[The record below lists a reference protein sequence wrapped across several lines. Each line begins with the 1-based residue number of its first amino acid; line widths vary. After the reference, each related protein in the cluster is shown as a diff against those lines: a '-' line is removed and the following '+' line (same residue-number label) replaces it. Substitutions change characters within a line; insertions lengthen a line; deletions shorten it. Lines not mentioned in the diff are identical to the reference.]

1 MKTILLIMTYFLA
14 QNCSDKSTQVLS
26 QKNLPVAIDNIYSQ
40 SWAGGRPESGSG
52 INLYIKFK
60 TELPKNIKLQKI
72 YFQNKETT
80 LNIENQSTFIASIY
94 KKPNLEDMDMNGDVQ
109 KEYGNQIPE
118 AVTNDKYELKPNEA
132 IFEFLQDTKVSL
144 YKITDIEE
152 KPLLAYPSAKPDNVN
167 E

>member
-1 MKTILLIMTYFLA
+1 
-14 QNCSDKSTQVLS
+14 
-26 QKNLPVAIDNIYSQ
+26 
-40 SWAGGRPESGSG
+40 
-52 INLYIKFK
+52 LYIKFK